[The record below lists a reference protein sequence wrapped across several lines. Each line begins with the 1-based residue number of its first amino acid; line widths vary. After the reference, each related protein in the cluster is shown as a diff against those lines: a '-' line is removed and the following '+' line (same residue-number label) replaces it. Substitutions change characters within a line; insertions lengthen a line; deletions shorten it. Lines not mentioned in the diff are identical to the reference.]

1 MPAKVRAGLATIQG
15 ETAMQ
20 QPPPLPS
27 VNPYAAPTARV
38 VDVID
43 EGDQVLADR
52 GIRLAAALVDG
63 VIVGMVSMLAIFA
76 MPMLAGN
83 NRAAAGAVMVLLVGG
98 ALLAVLIVNMV
109 LLHRH
114 GQTIAKRLFKIKI
127 VRSDG
132 SRCGLRRVIFA
143 RWFPITLL
151 SAVPFIGFLISIT
164 DSLLIFRDDYRCI
177 HDHIADT
184 IVIKA

>member
-38 VDVID
+38 VDFID

-63 VIVGMVSMLAIFA
+63 LIIGMASMLAIFA
-76 MPMLAGN
+76 LPMLAGS
-83 NRAAAGAVMVLLVGG
+83 NRAAAGGLMVLLV
-98 ALLAVLIVNMV
+98 AIAMLAVLVVNMV
-109 LLHRH
+109 LLHRY
-114 GQTIAKRLFKIKI
+114 G
-127 VRSDG
+127 
-132 SRCGLRRVIFA
+132 
-143 RWFPITLL
+143 
-151 SAVPFIGFLISIT
+151 
-164 DSLLIFRDDYRCI
+164 
-177 HDHIADT
+177 
-184 IVIKA
+184 

>member
-1 MPAKVRAGLATIQG
+1 
-15 ETAMQ
+15 MQ

-38 VDVID
+38 VDFID

-63 VIVGMVSMLAIFA
+63 LIIGMASMLAIFA
-76 MPMLAGN
+76 LPMLAGS
-83 NRAAAGAVMVLLVGG
+83 NRAAAAGGLMVLLV
-98 ALLAVLIVNMV
+98 AVAMLAVLVVNMV
-109 LLHRH
+109 LLHRY

-132 SRCGLRRVIFA
+132 SRCSLPRVIFA
-143 RWFPITLL
+143 RWFPITFL

-164 DSLLIFRDDYRCI
+164 DSLLIFREDYRCI